1 MSDPDRRAF
10 DSHQGNR
17 QIWRGMMELYFIVGA
32 FFGGILGFVI
42 AALMNICGKCDE
54 EEQDEQSL
62 Q

>member
-1 MSDPDRRAF
+1 
-10 DSHQGNR
+10 
-17 QIWRGMMELYFIVGA
+17 MELYFIVGA